1 LGLDRR
7 HFTDHQLA
15 WCSVSALEYTT
26 RYNRTD
32 HDVSDTNPLFTTKTE
47 FRPVFGRGFF
57 GGIDPS
63 EQLKKFKEGLEHE
76 KDSKKL
82 RQKETEREDLDKKI
96 KKYQGDLV
104 PAKHWSDK
112 STSEMTQRDW
122 RIFREDHNISTK
134 GGGIPVPIRSWD
146 EANLPGWL
154 KEAIAD
160 AKYKKPTAIQMQS
173 IPIGLQRRDIIG
185 VAETG
190 SGKTAAFLIPMLV
203 YISSLPAAT
212 DTDGPYA
219 LVMAPTRELAI
230 QIENEAAKF
239 AKHFR
244 IRTACLVGGQSIEEQ
259 GLQLRKGVE
268 IVIATPGRL
277 VDCLENHYLVLSVCN
292 YVVLDEADR

>member
-1 LGLDRR
+1 M
-7 HFTDHQLA
+7 
-15 WCSVSALEYTT
+15 
-26 RYNRTD
+26 
-32 HDVSDTNPLFTTKTE
+32 
-47 FRPVFGRGFF
+47 FGRGFF

-76 KDSKKL
+76 KDNKKL

-96 KKYQGDLV
+96 KKYQSDLV

-112 STSEMTQRDW
+112 SVSEMTQRDW

-134 GGGIPVPIRSWD
+134 GGGIPVPIRSW
-146 EANLPGWL
+146 EETNLPGWL

-203 YISSLPAAT
+203 YISGLPPAT
-212 DTDGPYA
+212 DADGPYA

-244 IRTACLVGGQSIEEQ
+244 IRTACLVGGQPIEEQ
-259 GLQLRKGVE
+259 GLQLRKGPE

-277 VDCLENHYLVLSVCN
+277 VDCLENHYVVLSQCN

>member
-1 LGLDRR
+1 
-7 HFTDHQLA
+7 
-15 WCSVSALEYTT
+15 
-26 RYNRTD
+26 
-32 HDVSDTNPLFTTKTE
+32 
-47 FRPVFGRGFF
+47 VFGRGFF
-57 GGIDPS
+57 GGIDQT
-63 EQLKKFKEGLEHE
+63 EQLKKFKDGLEHE
-76 KDSKKL
+76 KDTSKL
-82 RQKETEREDLDKKI
+82 RQKVTEKEDLDKKL
-96 KKYQGDLV
+96 KKIEKDLV
-104 PAKHWSDK
+104 PVKHWSEK
-112 STSEMTQRDW
+112 SLSEMKQRDW

-134 GGGIPVPIRSWD
+134 GGGIPVPIRNWD
-146 EANLPGWL
+146 EANLPSWL
-154 KEAIAD
+154 KEAIVD
-160 AKYKKPTAIQMQS
+160 AKYKKPTSIQMQS

-203 YISSLPAAT
+203 YISSLPPAT

-244 IRTACLVGGQSIEEQ
+244 IRTVCLVGGQSIEEQ

-277 VDCLENHYLVLSVCN
+277 VDCLENHYVVLSQCN